1 MIRLSISEAAKLFG
15 INAQTLRRAI
25 RDKEIG
31 YVVVRGRYQLNFE
44 NLLKWSQRKTGVKNK
59 LQNKGM
65 GQYVDKWKIKNPLF
79 SPNPKLVNPHTYKN
93 SGTESSHATKDNNN
107 L

>member
-1 MIRLSISEAAKLFG
+1 MPVNEIIRLSISEAAKLFG
-15 INAQTLRRAI
+15 INAQTIRRAI

-59 LQNKGM
+59 LQNKGV

-79 SPNPKLVNPHTYKN
+79 SPNPKLVKKPPEEITNPI
-93 SGTESSHATKDNNN
+93 GLSS
-107 L
+107 